1 MNRPQAI
8 LFDFINT
15 LVSNLKFDPLAGNT
29 RLLEYAVDRKGISP
43 EEVTTE
49 AKRLDSEVA
58 VAGNS
63 IIEFTHHQFN
73 RLLFDRLGITFR
85 EPMEVLELEF
95 WKECMLF
102 APEPG
107 IADVLTALSAHDLRM
122 GVVSNHSVSG
132 TVLSWELQRHELLNY
147 FEFVISSADYGI
159 RKPHPVIFTSA
170 ATRLNMAP
178 SEIWYVGDT
187 LETDMV
193 GAKQCHMS
201 AIWYN
206 RRQQEHADI
215 PVDAEVRSWEEFLE
229 LAQTYL

>member
-29 RLLEYAVDRKGISP
+29 RLLEYAVDRKGVSP

-49 AKRLDSEVA
+49 AKRFDSEVS
-58 VAGNS
+58 VEDNS
-63 IIEFTHHQFN
+63 IIEFTNHQFN
-73 RLLFDRLGITFR
+73 RLLFDRLGITFC
-85 EPMEVLELEF
+85 EPMEVIELEF

-102 APEPG
+102 SPESG
-107 IADVLTALSAHDLRM
+107 IADVLTALSAHNLRM
-122 GVVSNHSVSG
+122 GVVSNHPGSG

-159 RKPHPVIFTSA
+159 RKPHSVIFTSA
-170 ATRLNMAP
+170 ATRLGTAP

-201 AIWYN
+201 VIWYN
-206 RRQQEHADI
+206 RRQQEYTGI

-229 LAQTYL
+229 LAQAYL

>member
-15 LVSNLKFDPLAGNT
+15 LVRNLKFDPLAGNA
-29 RLLEYAVDRKGISP
+29 RLLEYAVDRKGVSP

-58 VAGNS
+58 VADNS
-63 IIEFTHHQFN
+63 IVELTHHQFN

-102 APEPG
+102 SPEPG
-107 IADVLTALSAHDLRM
+107 IADVLTALSAHNLRM
-122 GVVSNHSVSG
+122 GVVSNHPGSG
-132 TVLSWELQRHELLNY
+132 TLLSWELQSHELLNY

-170 ATRLNMAP
+170 ATRLGIAP
-178 SEIWYVGDT
+178 SGYVGDT

-193 GAKQCHMS
+193 GAKQCDMS

-206 RRQQEHADI
+206 RRQQEPADI

-229 LAQTYL
+229 LAQAYL

>member
-15 LVSNLKFDPLAGNT
+15 LVRNLRYDPLAGNT

-43 EEVTTE
+43 EEITAE

-58 VAGNS
+58 VADNS

-102 APEPG
+102 
-107 IADVLTALSAHDLRM
+107 LS
-122 GVVSNHSVSG
+122 
-132 TVLSWELQRHELLNY
+132 
-147 FEFVISSADYGI
+147 
-159 RKPHPVIFTSA
+159 
-170 ATRLNMAP
+170 
-178 SEIWYVGDT
+178 
-187 LETDMV
+187 
-193 GAKQCHMS
+193 
-201 AIWYN
+201 
-206 RRQQEHADI
+206 
-215 PVDAEVRSWEEFLE
+215 
-229 LAQTYL
+229 

>member
-15 LVSNLKFDPLAGNT
+15 LVRNLRSDPLAGNA

-58 VAGNS
+58 VEGNS

-85 EPMEVLELEF
+85 ESMEVIELEF

-102 APEPG
+102 SPEPG

-132 TVLSWELQRHELLNY
+132 TLLSWELQRHELLNY

-170 ATRLNMAP
+170 ATRLSMAP

-206 RRQQEHADI
+206 RRQQERADI

>member
-15 LVSNLKFDPLAGNT
+15 LVRNLKFDPLAGNA
-29 RLLEYAVDRKGISP
+29 RLLEYAVDRKGVSP

-58 VAGNS
+58 VADNS
-63 IIEFTHHQFN
+63 IVELTHHQFN

-102 APEPG
+102 SPEPG
-107 IADVLTALSAHDLRM
+107 IADVLTALSAHNLRM
-122 GVVSNHSVSG
+122 GVASNHHVSG
-132 TVLSWELQRHELLNY
+132 TALSWELQRHELLNY

-170 ATRLNMAP
+170 ATRLGIAP
-178 SEIWYVGDT
+178 SGYVGDT

-193 GAKQCHMS
+193 GAKQCDMS

-206 RRQQEHADI
+206 RRQQEPADI

-229 LAQTYL
+229 LAQAYL